1 MRPGNLLIVRSVTAG
16 VILAL
21 LSACG
26 SAGDSPGAAPS
37 AAASQA
43 QVFSPPA
50 QTSTAIPTLAPLTIA
65 DFPRTAD
72 GRLARDVCEQRAKL
86 RTEYVSAVVNDSPY
100 QLNQWFSGPDW
111 AKAEADMSNIGG
123 DPTYTNLS
131 VAFAEATIG
140 DMADD
145 NTARQLDKACTDGV

>member
-43 QVFSPPA
+43 QVFNPPA
-50 QTSTAIPTLAPLTIA
+50 QTSTAILLWHP
-65 DFPRTAD
+65 
-72 GRLARDVCEQRAKL
+72 
-86 RTEYVSAVVNDSPY
+86 
-100 QLNQWFSGPDW
+100 
-111 AKAEADMSNIGG
+111 
-123 DPTYTNLS
+123 
-131 VAFAEATIG
+131 
-140 DMADD
+140 
-145 NTARQLDKACTDGV
+145 